1 MWELHSREKIKGRR
15 SMYIKEYMNTNVIT
29 VDGDT
34 PVHDAEKVMRDSKI
48 RRLPVVDEGRLV
60 GIVTKDKL
68 REVAP
73 SPATSLSIWELN
85 YLLTKMKVK
94 DVMEKELFTV
104 TPDST
109 VEEAVGEAQRRRI
122 GTLLVVDKDKQDR
135 LVGIATATDLYKIAT
150 DVLGFGQSGAWLHI
164 FECCQ
169 AGSEAEVIDII
180 NKQEVRILAM
190 FHVTP
195 PGIGREDCMIHLD
208 IEDASQIRGELKA
221 RGYEVEQRRH

>member
-1 MWELHSREKIKGRR
+1 
-15 SMYIKEYMNTNVIT
+15 MYIKEYMNTDVIT

-34 PVHDAEKVMRDSKI
+34 PIRDAEKVMHDSKI
-48 RRLPVVDEGRLV
+48 RRLPVVDKGKLV
-60 GIVTKDKL
+60 GIVTRDKL

-85 YLLTKMKVK
+85 YLLAKMNVK

-109 VEEAVGEAQRRRI
+109 VEEAVAEAQRWGI

-135 LVGIATATDLYKIAT
+135 LVGIATTTDLYKIT
-150 DVLGFGQSGAWLHI
+150 TKVLGFGQPGAWLHI

-169 AGSEAEVIDII
+169 AGSEAEVINII
-180 NKQEVRILAM
+180 NKQGVRILAM

-195 PGIGREDCMIHLD
+195 PGTGRENCMIHLD

-221 RGYEVEQRRH
+221 RGYEVEERRH